1 MPMRA
6 TRSQMRNETM
16 RIMYLPFGAP
26 VGLHAR
32 ASGCDSC
39 RVICTSVCMMTQNSV
54 EKIRWRTPEVVV
66 DGGGDAVVEQYYG
79 ISVAT
84 NSSTTPSSGSG
95 NGVVSRLPE
104 CLKRRAHRTK
114 AVVVGPTNKLRR
126 WGIVQGSRFAQ
137 AHRPGPGRES
147 ASANA

>member
-1 MPMRA
+1 
-6 TRSQMRNETM
+6 
-16 RIMYLPFGAP
+16 
-26 VGLHAR
+26 
-32 ASGCDSC
+32 
-39 RVICTSVCMMTQNSV
+39 MTQNSV

-126 WGIVQGSRFAQ
+126 WRVVQGPRFA
-137 AHRPGPGRES
+137 
-147 ASANA
+147 